1 MLKATVRR
9 GFTLV
14 EVMLSLVMLLMVS
27 GTVYQ
32 LLFTTQRLS
41 RSQAERLALQASVRG
56 AVLVLANELR
66 ELSSADLLGL
76 GPSTVSYRAMR
87 GFGYTCQA
95 LTAGVIRIKR
105 TDFSG
110 NREPQAGRDSAL
122 VYAPDPAGSADSGWT
137 SLGIT
142 SVSSSGSCPGAAAPA
157 LSLTVA
163 GSIPVG
169 GLPAGTPVR
178 IHEAMQLAS
187 YRSEG
192 RSWLGMRSLSSAEA
206 IQPLFGPLAESEGVR
221 LDFTDRSGAP
231 TLLPAVVKSIT
242 VTVRG
247 VSWAAAG
254 SGSEALAET
263 LTTRVGLRNAVY

>member
-1 MLKATVRR
+1 
-9 GFTLV
+9 
-14 EVMLSLVMLLMVS
+14 MLSLVLLLMVS

-56 AVLVLANELR
+56 AVLVIANELR
-66 ELSSADLLGL
+66 ELSSVDILSL
-76 GPSTVSYRAMR
+76 GPHAVSYRAMR

-110 NREPQAGRDSAL
+110 SRDPQAGRDSAL
-122 VYAPDPAGSADSGWT
+122 VYAPDPAGPTGSGWA

-142 SVSSSGSCPGAAAPA
+142 SVASSGSCPGAATPVI
-157 LSLTVA
+157 SLTLA
-163 GSIPVG
+163 GSVPVG
-169 GLPAGTPVR
+169 GLAAGTPVR
-178 IHEAMQLAS
+178 IHETVQLAS

-192 RSWLGMRSLSSAEA
+192 RWWLGMRSLSSAEA
-206 IQPLFGPLAESEGVR
+206 IQPLFGPLAEGEGVR
-221 LDFTDRSGAP
+221 LGFTDRSGAP
-231 TLLPAVVKSIT
+231 TLVPEAVKSIT

-247 VSWAAAG
+247 VSSAAPG
-254 SGSEALAET
+254 SGSEALADS
-263 LTTRVGLRNAVY
+263 LTTQVGLRNATY

>member
-1 MLKATVRR
+1 VLKAPIRW

-41 RSQAERLALQASVRG
+41 RNQAERLALQASVRG
-56 AVLVLANELR
+56 AVLVVTNEVR
-66 ELSSADLLGL
+66 ELSGVDILNL
-76 GPSTVSYRAMR
+76 GPNTISYRAMR

-95 LTAGVIRIKR
+95 LTAGVVRIKR

-122 VYAPDPAGSADSGWT
+122 VYAPAPAGSADSGWT

-142 SVSSSGSCPGAAAPA
+142 SVTSSGSCPGAAAPA
-157 LSLTVA
+157 ISLTLA

-206 IQPLFGPLAESEGVR
+206 IQPLFGPLAEVEGVR
-221 LDFTDRSGAP
+221 LDFTDLSGAP
-231 TLLPAVVKSIT
+231 TLVPEAVKSIT
-242 VTVRG
+242 ITVRG
-247 VSWAAAG
+247 VSSGLAGPG
-254 SGSEALAET
+254 SGALAES
-263 LTTRVGLRNAVY
+263 LTTQVGLRNAAN